1 MFATSKKNNF
11 KLINIMDIFNKIAVV
26 NSTAPHIGSSNS
38 FKDITPDEVAA
49 LHYQCINHILQNYRK
64 DYDKAISCENLVAL
78 TDLMSGYFLQLFPDM
93 AFSVRECEDCNE
105 SNN

>member
-1 MFATSKKNNF
+1 
-11 KLINIMDIFNKIAVV
+11 MDLFNKIAVV
-26 NSTAPHIGSSNS
+26 NSIVPHIGSSNS

-49 LHYQCINHILQNYRK
+49 LHYQCINHILQNYQK
-64 DYDKAISCENLVAL
+64 DYDKVISFENLVAL